1 MDATLAAKK
10 HPLKLMLAP
19 RIGHLFAPPAL
30 TTRSHKVDY
39 TCGYCG
45 SVLMQAEDDLLHGLL
60 IRCISCGSYNETE

>member
-45 SVLMQAEDDLLHGLL
+45 SADASQAEDDLL